1 MSSSITSVLA
11 AVPVPSADRA
21 ADTANTQP
29 APPAV
34 SAPTNIASADT
45 LPQDTVELSE
55 AQRVY
60 QLYAQGLQVSQIAFQ
75 LGLSVAEVN
84 SYLGIPIAA

>member
-1 MSSSITSVLA
+1 MSSAITSVLA
-11 AVPVPSADRA
+11 AVPLAAADRPSNS
-21 ADTANTQP
+21 ANTQP
-29 APPAV
+29 APPSV
-34 SAPTNIASADT
+34 SAPTNTASAET

-60 QLYAQGLQVSQIAFQ
+60 QLYSQGLQVSQIAFQ

-84 SYLGIPIAA
+84 SYLGISTAA